1 MPSLTPRAPQGGL
14 GGLDARR
21 IRHLPNPK
29 RNRHVLTSRLP
40 QGILYGMDVAAVARR
55 ARTENFPVASVLFPR
70 RLRPHL
76 RAIYG
81 FARLVDILGDEVEG
95 DRLAALDELERELEA
110 CYRSEPTWPVMRAL
124 APTIHEFSL
133 PREPFLRLIEAN
145 RMDQRISEYATWEDL
160 REYCRHS
167 ADPVGRL
174 VLGLLRLDGDV
185 ELVAASDDVCTGLQ
199 LVNFLQ
205 DVPRD
210 LELGRIYLPL
220 EDRRRFDVTEL
231 DHPSPELVDLLRFE
245 AARAPRPPGCRAAAA
260 GTDRRPYRPRRRAL
274 RARRGGG
281 TRRARV
287 CALGCVHAAAASFPH
302 QARTGGARAMTTEQA
317 YAEVERLTRRRA
329 RNFAYGIMVLPREKR
344 RAIAAIY
351 AFARQVDDVAD
362 GELPR
367 DEKQVQLERLRAA
380 LDSPGPDAM
389 SVALAD
395 ARARFPIPD
404 SALHA
409 LVDGGLQ
416 DLDQTRYAH
425 FEELRSYCTKVAGA
439 VGVACVAVYGSD
451 DVERAETLG
460 IALQL
465 INIIRDV
472 REDWDLGRVYLP
484 QDELASFGVTED
496 EIAAGE
502 TTDAWRALMTF
513 QSERA
518 RAYLRDGLG
527 LTRTL
532 DGRSALCISTF
543 AGLYR
548 ATLDRI
554 EARGF
559 DVFDGPPQLSTLT
572 KLRIVGGGLRR

>member
-1 MPSLTPRAPQGGL
+1 ME
-14 GGLDARR
+14 
-21 IRHLPNPK
+21 
-29 RNRHVLTSRLP
+29 
-40 QGILYGMDVAAVARR
+40 VAAVARR

-95 DRLAALDELERELEA
+95 DRLAALDELERELDA
-110 CYRSEPTWPVMRAL
+110 CYRSEPSWPVMQAL

-145 RMDQRISEYATWEDL
+145 RMDQRIAEYETWDDL
-160 REYCRHS
+160 QEYCRHS

-174 VLGLLRLDGDV
+174 VLGLLRLDDDP

-220 EDRRRFDVTEL
+220 EDRRRFGVTAL
-231 DHPSPELVDLLRFE
+231 DRPSPELLELLRYE
-245 AARAPRPPGCRAAAA
+245 AARARTSSPEDAAA
-260 GTDRRPYRPRRRAL
+260 GTDRRAHRPRGRAL
-274 RARRGGG
+274 RARR
-281 TRRARV
+281 
-287 CALGCVHAAAASFPH
+287 
-302 QARTGGARAMTTEQA
+302 TGGARRARGRALGRLHAAATPVTHPTRSGGVCTMTTEQA

-351 AFARQVDDVAD
+351 AFARRVDDVAD
-362 GELPR
+362 GELPP
-367 DEKQVQLERLRAA
+367 DEKRSSSRAA
-380 LDSPGPDAM
+380 RSARLAGSDAM

-395 ARARFPIPD
+395 ARARFPIPA
-404 SALHA
+404 SALQA

-416 DLDQTRYAH
+416 DLEQTRYAN
-425 FEELRSYCTKVAGA
+425 FDELRGYCTKVAGA

-472 REDWDLGRVYLP
+472 REDWELGRVYLP

-496 EIAAGE
+496 DIAAGE
-502 TTDAWRALMTF
+502 RQTH
-513 QSERA
+513 
-518 RAYLRDGLG
+518 G
-527 LTRTL
+527 
-532 DGRSALCISTF
+532 GR
-543 AGLYR
+543 
-548 ATLDRI
+548 
-554 EARGF
+554 
-559 DVFDGPPQLSTLT
+559 
-572 KLRIVGGGLRR
+572 